1 MSNPYYRTMNKR
13 FLLLICLLTTPLWG
27 AKSPDISI
35 EELEQA
41 IKDKRVAIIDV
52 NGATSFQNGH
62 IPGAI
67 NFAAGKDNLKDSLP
81 SSKDTLVVAYC
92 GGPSCRAYQR
102 GIEAAAEL
110 GYINLKHLSAGIS
123 GWKKAGKAI
132 SK

>member
-1 MSNPYYRTMNKR
+1 MKKR
-13 FLLLICLLTTPLWG
+13 FLLILCLLASPLWG
-27 AKSPDISI
+27 TKSPDISI
-35 EELEQA
+35 EDLEQA
-41 IKDKRVAIIDV
+41 MKDRRVAIIDV

-67 NFAAGKDNLKDSLP
+67 NFAEGKDNLKKSLP
-81 SSKDTLVVAYC
+81 PQKDTLVVAYC

-110 GYINLKHLSAGIS
+110 GYINLRHLSAGIS

>member
-1 MSNPYYRTMNKR
+1 MKKS
-13 FLLLICLLTTPLWG
+13 FLLLICLLSTPLLG

-41 IKDKRVAIIDV
+41 IKEKRVAIIDV
-52 NGATSFQNGH
+52 NGANSFKNGH

-67 NFAAGKDNLKDSLP
+67 NFAAGTDNLKKSLP
-81 SSKDTLVVAYC
+81 VQKDTLVVAYC

-110 GYINLKHLSAGIS
+110 GYNNLKHLSAGIS

>member
-1 MSNPYYRTMNKR
+1 MKKR
-13 FLLLICLLTTPLWG
+13 LLLITFILTTSLWG

-35 EELEQA
+35 EELEKA
-41 IKDKRVAIIDV
+41 IQENRVAIIDV
-52 NGATSFQNGH
+52 NGANSFKNGH

-67 NFAAGKDNLKDSLP
+67 NFAAGKDNLKKSLP
-81 SSKDTLVVAYC
+81 VQKDTLVVAYC

-110 GYINLKHLSAGIS
+110 GYNNLKHLSAGIS

>member
-1 MSNPYYRTMNKR
+1 MKKS
-13 FLLLICLLTTPLWG
+13 FLLLICLLSNPLLG

-41 IKDKRVAIIDV
+41 IKEKRVAIIDV
-52 NGATSFQNGH
+52 NGANSFKNGH

-67 NFAAGKDNLKDSLP
+67 NFAAGTDNLKKSLP
-81 SSKDTLVVAYC
+81 VQKDTLVVAYC

-102 GIEAAAEL
+102 GIEAAAQL
-110 GYINLKHLSAGIS
+110 GYNNLKHLSAGIS